1 MTCKICNSK
10 NISVT
15 YEGLIRDG
23 GLGCYT
29 KVPVKMYKC
38 EDCNVI
44 WHESVKNLEEYYESA
59 EYRNELE
66 GTTEEQ
72 DFYRLHDG
80 ESMQK
85 FMITGTTVFRNKVVA
100 DIGCGCGA
108 FLDFIKGVAKKII
121 AIEPSEVY
129 RKIMD
134 KKGFVTFPYATSASE
149 KYSEGVD
156 VITSFDVIEHVES
169 PEEFMKDAY
178 CLLSTGG
185 QAIIGT
191 PTEAP
196 VMRSLL
202 GTVYEQKQLFST
214 QHPWVL
220 SEKSLSIIAERA
232 GFKNIKIKYFQRY
245 SVGNLLGWI
254 REKES
259 RSEIKEDFLS
269 EGFDSAWKSMCNEK
283 GLSDYIVIYAEK

>member
-23 GLGCYT
+23 ALGCYT

-44 WHESVKNLEEYYESA
+44 WHDSVKNLEEYYESA

-85 FMITGTTVFRNKVVA
+85 FIITGTTVFRNKVVA

-134 KKGFVTFPYATSASE
+134 KKGFETFPYATSAL
-149 KYSEGVD
+149 KQYSEGVD

-191 PTEAP
+191 STEAP
-196 VMRSLL
+196 VMRNLL
-202 GTVYEQKQLFST
+202 GTIYEKKQLFST

-220 SEKSLSIIAERA
+220 SEKSLRIIAERA

-245 SVGNLLGWI
+245 AVGNLLGWI
-254 REKES
+254 REKET

-269 EGFDSAWKSMCNEK
+269 EGFDSAWKAMCNEK